1 MWGCCGILSTSK
13 SQKNKYVDEY
23 NCALRS
29 GLVLIQGKM
38 KIHNNYLKFVSSFN
52 AKTLFG

>member
-1 MWGCCGILSTSK
+1 MWGCCGILSNSK